1 VLHHL
6 VPPPLCNLN
15 ECPGRADYD
24 PEFSMGDHMFRDLAL
39 SRDSMTE
46 YHKRLGP
53 ERAAEQRLTT
63 MVLQQSFW
71 PFSSRGA
78 QDAVI
83 PTSVCLL
90 SVSDRRRPLTYANRC
105 RQSST
110 LSQHFT
116 MRSTRATRSS
126 GITLSVRSPYGH
138 TLQWGRRSFPCH
150 CIRPLCCYSSTT

>member
-1 VLHHL
+1 MQYHIG
-6 VPPPLCNLN
+6 PLCNLS
-15 ECPGRADYD
+15 ERPERADYD

-71 PFSSRGA
+71 PFSSRA
-78 QDAVI
+78 THNAII

-90 SVSDRRRPLTYANRC
+90 LISLTDVVPSPVPTDAGRARC
-105 RQSST
+105 
-110 LSQHFT
+110 F
-116 MRSTRATRSS
+116 RS
-126 GITLSVRSPYGH
+126 I
-138 TLQWGRRSFPCH
+138 LQ
-150 CIRPLCCYSSTT
+150 